1 MQVFRLNISLS
12 AFKSNGLIVQWGI
25 ANGKEVNNG
34 VSIYGRT
41 TDITLPLSYSSKNS
55 YAIACGFSAG
65 GTVLWDEIKIRN
77 KTASGFSLSE
87 YVHSFITIGR

>member
-25 ANGKEVNNG
+25 ASGKEVNNG
-34 VSIYGRT
+34 VSIYDRT

-77 KTASGFSLSE
+77 KTASSFSLSE